1 MGLELL
7 DLVVSQ
13 NSGYLFGGPHNKD
26 YGILESILGSPYLGK
41 LPFLHKISWQPAAS
55 RRIQSLD

>member
-1 MGLELL
+1 MGFELL

-26 YGILESILGSPYLGK
+26 YGILGSILGSPFLGK
-41 LPFLHKISWQPAAS
+41 PFLHKISWPRGAS
-55 RRIQSLD
+55 RRIKSLD